1 MSNGLRGMN
10 VTVLADNLDIRVLDR
25 DTGQLIRK
33 LIRESNPLVYQAICL
48 LSGSFVPSRS
58 GSVPLVTCGFVLGS

>member
-1 MSNGLRGMN
+1 MN
-10 VTVLADNLDIRVLDR
+10 VTVLADNLDIRVLDH

-33 LIRESNPLVYQAICL
+33 LSRESNPLVYQEICL